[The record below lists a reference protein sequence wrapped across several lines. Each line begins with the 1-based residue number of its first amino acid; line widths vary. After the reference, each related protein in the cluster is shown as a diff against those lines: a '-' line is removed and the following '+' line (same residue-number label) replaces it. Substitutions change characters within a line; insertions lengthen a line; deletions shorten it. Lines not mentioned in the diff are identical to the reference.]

1 MHEHTFIQAII
12 EPIENKENV
21 KGVELE
27 VGELA
32 GITPS
37 HLKEHLIEE
46 TGWEVTVSSKPS
58 NITCEC
64 GYQGP
69 ARIKQRLHD
78 MVIFDCP
85 KCERIPLQ
93 ADGKDIK
100 ILKVIYK

>member
-12 EPIENKENV
+12 EPIKNKENV
-21 KGVELE
+21 KSVELE

-37 HLKEHLIEE
+37 HLKEHLIDE
-46 TGWEVTVSSKPS
+46 TGWEVIATEKKS
-58 NITCEC
+58 NIDCEC

-78 MVIFDCP
+78 LVIFDCP
-85 KCERIPLQ
+85 KCEKIPLQ